1 MATFVD
7 TVADVAEAYEGF
19 CGLADGTRT
28 FEDPADTYPVLGD
41 VSGPVQLLRQVLD
54 QLSRAHADHRSIA
67 FTDDRIPA
75 VALVL
80 ATADKLHQAAE
91 GLDEVGDQVMRTH
104 EASGRITWYTHSSP
118 EPERSR
124 R

>member
-41 VSGPVQLLRQVLD
+41 VSGPVRLLRQVLD
-54 QLSRAHADHRSIA
+54 QLTRSHAEHRTIA

-91 GLDEVGDQVMRTH
+91 GLDEVGDRVMRTH

>member
-1 MATFVD
+1 MAAFVD

-80 ATADKLHQAAE
+80 ATADKLHHAAE
-91 GLDEVGDQVMRTH
+91 GLDEVGDRVMRAH

>member
-41 VSGPVQLLRQVLD
+41 VSGAVRLSRQVLD
-54 QLSRAHADHRSIA
+54 QLSRAHADHHSIA
-67 FTDDRIPA
+67 LTDDRIPA
-75 VALVL
+75 VALGL
-80 ATADKLHQAAE
+80 ATAGKLHQAAE
-91 GLDEVGDQVMRTH
+91 GLDEVGDRVMRTH

>member
-41 VSGPVQLLRQVLD
+41 VSGPVRLLRQVLD

-91 GLDEVGDQVMRTH
+91 GLDEVGDRVMRTH

-118 EPERSR
+118 EPGRSR